1 MDFGWD
7 VQVRLMASFQ
17 RTAMVYDVMSLKH
30 SSVSDTRHFLQSAA
44 FLEFSLAP
52 SRDTGMTCVVSYF
65 RSFLLC
71 IWCVTC
77 VTLHRWIDALASWEL
92 RAFYRL
98 QPEVLRFIMLESSF
112 FELKRRWL
120 TLRIVNKLTCFDIK
134 TTCFAMLFSLLDRTA
149 MVNGH
154 ALLDCYSK
162 WSYTDIMPCPRWWRL
177 WWWPPK
183 P

>member
-1 MDFGWD
+1 M
-7 VQVRLMASFQ
+7 VSFQ

-44 FLEFSLAP
+44 FLEFWLAP
-52 SRDTGMTCVVSYF
+52 ARDTGMTCVVSYF

-134 TTCFAMLFSLLDRTA
+134 TMCFAMVFSLLDRTA

-162 WSYTDIMPCPRWWRL
+162 WSEAYFFRWFPTWL
-177 WWWPPK
+177 IDLQW
-183 P
+183 